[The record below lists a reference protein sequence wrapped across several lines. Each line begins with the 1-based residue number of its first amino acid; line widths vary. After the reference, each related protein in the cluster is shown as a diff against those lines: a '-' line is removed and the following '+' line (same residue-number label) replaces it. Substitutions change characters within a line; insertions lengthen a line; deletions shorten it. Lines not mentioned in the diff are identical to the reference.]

1 MDEVNPGDLRK
12 PKTWSSEDST
22 LEDKWVKKP
31 EHAMIR
37 TARIRRSR
45 EMTLSLQK
53 KKLQVRLNMRPSNVT
68 VRGHRSVNGRWKP
81 ETSHEPFKNTSL
93 YNYQCIFRTHQKHAF
108 NSNMDTATL
117 PACSTQQKRP
127 HMWIRKI
134 KASLLTVSKKLDPLA
149 NQKSWSCVCLDRQ
162 QCFKAKR
169 RY

>member
-53 KKLQVRLNMRPSNVT
+53 KNCKWDWT
-68 VRGHRSVNGRWKP
+68 CGHQMWLFAGTGQWMDDENPRHLM
-81 ETSHEPFKNTSL
+81 SHLK
-93 YNYQCIFRTHQKHAF
+93 I
-108 NSNMDTATL
+108 
-117 PACSTQQKRP
+117 PACTITSVFSEHIKSMLSTPTWIQLPCLHVLLSKKDRTCEYGKSRLRSWP
-127 HMWIRKI
+127 SPKSWILLLIRK
-134 KASLLTVSKKLDPLA
+134 AGA
-149 NQKSWSCVCLDRQ
+149 
-162 QCFKAKR
+162 A
-169 RY
+169 YA